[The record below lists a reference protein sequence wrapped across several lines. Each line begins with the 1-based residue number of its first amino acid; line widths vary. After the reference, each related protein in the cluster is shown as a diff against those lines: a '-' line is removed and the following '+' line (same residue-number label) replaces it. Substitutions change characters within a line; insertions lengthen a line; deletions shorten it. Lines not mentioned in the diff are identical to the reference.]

1 MTNNNVIIIK
11 AYNNTNTNEKWL
23 HIKKLKVVKK
33 LTTLC
38 L

>member
-23 HIKKLKVVKK
+23 HIKKLSG
-33 LTTLC
+33 
-38 L
+38 